1 MINHSIDHITINPP
15 VKILVKLWK
24 IPHVSLISW
33 GKPWIFIGSPN
44 HPRGD
49 PLGLP
54 LPHVVCMVRRL
65 QTREGHAGDE
75 AAPQMG
81 AQEVGD
87 AGICQQKQ
95 KHQQEKDLE
104 LEDAGGW
111 WTLDAVCFF
120 LWRWLGQE
128 RNLSNDHWN
137 RPSFDDFDRIPVSRG
152 EPKGREKWRSL
163 KPPVTSSLRSDSGT
177 LGTSSLRATLTPSI
191 SGILGSR

>member
-65 QTREGHAGDE
+65 QTCEGHAGDE

-104 LEDAGGW
+104 LEDAGG
-111 WTLDAVCFF
+111 
-120 LWRWLGQE
+120 
-128 RNLSNDHWN
+128 
-137 RPSFDDFDRIPVSRG
+137 
-152 EPKGREKWRSL
+152 
-163 KPPVTSSLRSDSGT
+163 
-177 LGTSSLRATLTPSI
+177 
-191 SGILGSR
+191 